1 MRRLLGARST
11 GSSSTVASC
20 RCCTP
25 KARRSRRSKAWPRAS
40 VCTPCRQ
47 AFIAHGG
54 AQCGICTPGMVLA
67 AVTLLER
74 THEPSLDEIRTALA
88 GNLCRCTGYTRI
100 FEAVLQA
107 CRTTPRPGRM
117 RSFLPRF
124 DLRAPA
130 NLTDALE
137 TLAREPGQ
145 WRPFAGGTDLMV
157 LLEAGKLPA
166 GRYLSLWGLRELRG
180 IEMTDD
186 EIVLGALTTYSDVM
200 RSEALQAECPL
211 VAARRPRPAAW
222 RRRIAARSAATSRT
236 RRRPPTLR
244 RRCSC
249 TTPTSISYRCAASAA
264 WRTTDFISATSR
276 WIWRPTSSSSRFG
289 CRGAAAGGSQAW
301 RKVGTRRAQAISKLC
316 FASAID
322 LTGTA
327 VRDIRIALGSVAPTV
342 VRAAHAEAT
351 IRGRAITARDDRREL
366 RCAGAATS
374 RRSTICGRPPG
385 IVCASRGICWR
396 SSCRRR
402 WRDSGRGYG
411 GSNPEHPARLRSRL
425 RRELRLGRLRRPRSK
440 RVSSREVCL
449 AEGGPPHEP

>member
-1 MRRLLGARST
+1 MARLLDVLRLERRLTGTKEGCGEGECGACSVLVDGQLVNSCLVPLLHAEGT
-11 GSSSTVASC
+11 SITTIEGVAAGE
-20 RCCTP
+20 RLH
-25 KARRSRRSKAWPRAS
+25 A
-40 VCTPCRQ
+40 VQ
-47 AFIAHGG
+47 EAFIAHGG

-74 THEPSLDEIRTALA
+74 TPEPSLDDIRTALA

-107 CRTTPRPGRM
+107 CRSHAPVRRRM

-124 DLRAPA
+124 DLHAPA

-166 GRYLSLWGLRELRG
+166 GRYLSLWGLPELRG

-211 VAARRPRPAAW
+211 VVPCGGRDRRRGDAEPRHDRRQHRQRVAGRRHAAGAARVRRRRRSRVGARRPARGVRQISSRLQADGSRA
-222 RRRIAARSAATSRT
+222 RRARR
-236 RRRPPTLR
+236 
-244 RRCSC
+244 
-249 TTPTSISYRCAASAA
+249 
-264 WRTTDFISATSR
+264 
-276 WIWRPTSSSSRFG
+276 SRFG
-289 CRGAAAGGSQAW
+289 CRAAAAGGSHGW

-351 IRGRAITARDDRREL
+351 IRGRAITAETIAASCDALARDIAPIDDL
-366 RCAGAATS
+366 
-374 RRSTICGRPPG
+374 RSTAR
-385 IVCASRGICWR
+385 
-396 SSCRRR
+396 
-402 WRDSGRGYG
+402 Y
-411 GSNPEHPARLRSRL
+411 RLRVARNL
-425 RRELRLGRLRRPRSK
+425 LEEFL
-440 RVSSREVCL
+440 SSAV
-449 AEGGPPHEP
+449 A